1 LVTSFAVHRAIVDH
15 VEPAARFLIEAVAA
29 TSPPVAAVPRPR
41 SKSMAESAVWVLDL
55 FERLE
60 RRDQLL
66 RGENT
71 S

>member
-1 LVTSFAVHRAIVDH
+1 MAASLAPRLALAYAVQPEAHY
-15 VEPAARFLIEAVAA
+15 LIEAVAA
-29 TSPPVAAVPRPR
+29 TPLPRVQTPGSR
-41 SKSMAESAVWVLDL
+41 GVVDRAVWVLDL

-66 RGENT
+66 RSGRT